1 MSSVD
6 TQLHAA
12 LARALRG
19 VPHHELRHRAD
30 ALSHRYRAEQ
40 VGDATPGMSDALD
53 ALAYAVV
60 RMPATFRALRAALAA
75 VERHV
80 DGPLTTHVDLG
91 GGTGAAAWA
100 SAALR
105 PDLAIEIVERQPAA
119 VRLGQKLAAGNFSPH
134 WRWTTADVRTWTT
147 GRPVDLITIGYV
159 LNELTTDARRELL
172 YNATRH
178 ATTIVVVEPGTPHG
192 HARTLEA
199 RALLIEH
206 GFRIA
211 APCPHQR
218 DCPADW
224 CHFAT
229 RLPRTELHRLL
240 KDGTRNFE
248 DEKFTYVVATRHPVR
263 PAAARVIARPA
274 SPKHRVVL
282 DLCTSAGT
290 AEQLVVP
297 KSSPAY
303 RAARSTS
310 WGDVW

>member
-12 LARALRG
+12 LARAASG
-19 VPHHELRHRAD
+19 VPHHELHTRAD
-30 ALSHRYRAEQ
+30 ALSHRYRTEQ
-40 VGDATPGMSDALD
+40 VDDCTPGMRDALD

-60 RMPATFRALRAALAA
+60 RMPATVSALSAALAA
-75 VERHV
+75 VERQV
-80 DGPLTTHVDLG
+80 DGAHATQLDLG

-100 SAALR
+100 AAAR
-105 PDLAIEIVERQPAA
+105 WPDLAIEIVERQPAA
-119 VRLGQKLAAGNFSPH
+119 VRLGQKIALGN
-134 WRWTTADVRTWTT
+134 WQWTTADVRTWA

-159 LNELTTDARRELL
+159 LNELTAGARRDVLL
-172 YNATRH
+172 RAIRH
-178 ATTIVVVEPGTPHG
+178 AQTIVIVEPGTPRA
-192 HARTLEA
+192 HARTLAA

-211 APCPHQR
+211 APCPHQQA
-218 DCPADW
+218 CPVDW

-248 DEKFTYVVATRHPVR
+248 DEKFTYVVATRYPVR
-263 PAAARVIARPA
+263 PAAARVLARPA
-274 SPKHRVVL
+274 RAKNRVGL

-290 AEQLVVP
+290 AEHVVVP

-303 RAARSTS
+303 RAARNAT
-310 WGDVW
+310 WGDAW